1 MACYTVSVIVK
12 EKSAFTGGMIMDK
25 WLETRQLPVHF
36 VSAAGLVYKDD
47 KVLLI
52 KSKKKG
58 WEIPGGVVEQGESI
72 LDGLKREI
80 SEESGVIAE
89 AEKIVGIYQR
99 LSSKP
104 GYGSLEGMLLP
115 TTVNLTFIC
124 KYVGGKET
132 VSEESIEVD
141 WFAPNEAKEK
151 ITDPYIRKAV
161 EDLLEFD
168 GKQHFCTFKRT
179 ADGKIEFIS
188 DNLIGL

>member
-1 MACYTVSVIVK
+1 
-12 EKSAFTGGMIMDK
+12 MDK
-25 WLETRQLPVHF
+25 WLVTKQLQVHF

-52 KSKKKG
+52 KSKKRG
-58 WEIPGGVVEQGESI
+58 WELPGGVVEQGESI

-89 AEKIVGIYQR
+89 AEQMVGIYQR
-99 LSSKP
+99 LSVKP
-104 GYGSLEGMLLP
+104 GYGPLEGMVLP

-124 KYVGGKET
+124 KYAGGKET
-132 VSEESIEVD
+132 VSDESMEVG
-141 WFAPNEAKEK
+141 WFDSNEAKEK

-168 GKQHFCTFKRT
+168 GRQHFCTFKNL
-179 ADGKIEFIS
+179 ADGKIEFVS

>member
-1 MACYTVSVIVK
+1 
-12 EKSAFTGGMIMDK
+12 MDK

-52 KSKKKG
+52 KSEKRG
-58 WEIPGGVVEQGESI
+58 WELPGGVVEQGESI

-80 SEESGVIAE
+80 FEESGVTAE
-89 AEKIVGIYQR
+89 PENMVGIYQR

-104 GYGSLEGMLLP
+104 GYGPLKGMVLP

-132 VSEESIEVD
+132 VSDESIEVG

-168 GKQHFCTFKRT
+168 GKQRFCTFKSI
-179 ADGKIEFIS
+179 ADGKIDFIS
-188 DNLIGL
+188 NNLVG